1 MDKRSILIADDN
13 ANDLSILQKILA
25 QAGYQVIT
33 ACDGRDAF
41 RLALENRPDLI
52 ILDVFMPEMAG
63 GLVRLSLKE
72 EAATSEIPV
81 IFLSCLF
88 SEQEIAGQDIMFG
101 DCPRLGKPCERDK
114 LLKAVEKALGA
125 AAGLLDRGKT

>member
-1 MDKRSILIADDN
+1 MDKRRILIADDN
-13 ANDLSILQKILA
+13 AGDLSVLEEVLA
-25 QAGYQVIT
+25 QAGYEVIT
-33 ACDGRDAF
+33 ACDGRDAL
-41 RLALENRPDLI
+41 RLAVENRPDLI

-72 EAATSEIPV
+72 ETETSEIPV

-101 DCPRLGKPCERDK
+101 DCPRLGKPYEKAK

-125 AAGLLDRGKT
+125 AAGLPDRGKT

>member
-1 MDKRSILIADDN
+1 MDKRRILIADDN
-13 ANDLSILQKILA
+13 ANDLSVLLKVLE
-25 QAGYQVIT
+25 QAGYEVIT
-33 ACDGRDAF
+33 AHDGRDAF

-72 EAATSEIPV
+72 EAETSEIPV
-81 IFLSCLF
+81 IFLSYLF
-88 SEQEIAGQDIMFG
+88 AEQEIAGQDIMFG
-101 DCPRLGKPCERDK
+101 DSPRLGKPYDRDK

-125 AAGLLDRGKT
+125 AAGLPDRGKT

>member
-1 MDKRSILIADDN
+1 MDKRRILIADDN
-13 ANDLSILQKILA
+13 AGDLSVLEGVLE
-25 QAGYQVIT
+25 QAGYEVIT
-33 ACDGRDAF
+33 ARDGRDAF

-72 EAATSEIPV
+72 EAETSEIPV

-101 DCPRLGKPCERDK
+101 DSLRLGKPCERDK

-125 AAGLLDRGKT
+125 AAGSIGRGKT

>member
-1 MDKRSILIADDN
+1 MDKQRILIADDN
-13 ANDLSILQKILA
+13 ADDLSVLEKVLE
-25 QAGYQVIT
+25 QAGYEVIT
-33 ACDGRDAF
+33 AHDGRDALT
-41 RLALENRPDLI
+41 LACENRPDLI

-81 IFLSCLF
+81 IFLSYLF
-88 SEQEIAGQDIMFG
+88 AEKEIAGQDSMFG

-114 LLKAVEKALGA
+114 LLKAIEKALGT
-125 AAGLLDRGKT
+125 AAGLPDRGKT

>member
-1 MDKRSILIADDN
+1 MDKRRILIADDN
-13 ANDLSILQKILA
+13 AGDLSVLEKLLA
-25 QAGYQVIT
+25 QAGYEVIT
-33 ACDGRDAF
+33 AHDGRDAL
-41 RLALENRPDLI
+41 RLACENGPDLI

-72 EAATSEIPV
+72 ETETSEIPV

-114 LLKAVEKALGA
+114 LLKAVEQALGA
-125 AAGLLDRGKT
+125 AAGPIGRGKT

>member
-1 MDKRSILIADDN
+1 VDKRKILIADDN
-13 ANDLSILQKILA
+13 ADDLSVLEKVLE
-25 QAGYQVIT
+25 QAGYEVIT
-33 ACDGRDAF
+33 AHDGRDAF

-52 ILDVFMPEMAG
+52 ILDVFMPEMSG

-72 EAATSEIPV
+72 EAETREIPV

-88 SEQEIAGQDIMFG
+88 AEKEIAGQDIMFG
-101 DCPRLGKPCERDK
+101 DSPRLGKPCEMGK

-125 AAGLLDRGKT
+125 AAGLADRGKT

>member
-1 MDKRSILIADDN
+1 MDKRRILIADDN
-13 ANDLSILQKILA
+13 ASDLSVLEKVLE
-25 QAGYQVIT
+25 QAGYEVIT

-41 RLALENRPDLI
+41 RLAVENRPDLI
-52 ILDVFMPEMAG
+52 ILDVFMPQMPG

-72 EAATSEIPV
+72 ETETSEIPV

-101 DCPRLGKPCERDK
+101 DCLRLGKPCDRDK
-114 LLKAVEKALGA
+114 LLKGVEKALGA
-125 AAGLLDRGKT
+125 AAGLPDRGEA

>member
-1 MDKRSILIADDN
+1 MDKQRILIADDN
-13 ANDLSILQKILA
+13 ADDLSVLEKILE
-25 QAGYQVIT
+25 QAGYEVIT
-33 ACDGRDAF
+33 AHDGRDAF
-41 RLALENRPDLI
+41 RLACENRPDLI

-72 EAATSEIPV
+72 EAETSEIPV
-81 IFLSCLF
+81 IFLSYLF

-125 AAGLLDRGKT
+125 GAGLPDRGKT